1 MEKIK
6 AEEVIGIIP
15 DELLDKLSLEYNVD
29 CSVKKL
35 KGKVILELFLYG
47 IISGKNISLRILE
60 AIFKSEKFQHLFQI
74 KNKKIRHS
82 GIGMRINKIDYRY
95 FENIFH
101 YLIGCDKIEEIFF
114 SQKRIRARKIDS
126 TLVLLSS
133 KLLKVGMNDNPG
145 KKSLKYC
152 VEFQEIPVN
161 IILFKDQKYL
171 SEENALPEVVTKK
184 ALKNGLNIAIFD
196 RGIRRK
202 KSFVEFSQQKINF
215 ISRLT
220 NHCYDVIEKLE
231 VKEKFST
238 TLELLSDE
246 IIKFNNKQ
254 EKIDEEFRLVVGR
267 NIESR
272 EIIKFITNV
281 RFLSAAE
288 ITDLYKSRWEIETFF
303 KFIKQELN
311 FSHLLSRSENG
322 IRVVMF
328 LTMIAAILLTMYKK
342 VNKIIGWTV
351 AKIMFLDELERRL
364 MKSWTPVIQTVF
376 YPKNNDF
383 LAKIRGG

>member
-1 MEKIK
+1 MENIK

-15 DELLDKLSLEYNVD
+15 DELLDKLSLEHKVD
-29 CSVKKL
+29 LSVKKL

-47 IISGKNISLRILE
+47 IISGRQISLRIME
-60 AIFKSEKFQHLFQI
+60 AIFKSEKFQNLFQI
-74 KNKKIRHS
+74 EDKKIRHS
-82 GIGMRINKIDYRY
+82 GIGMRISKIDYRY

-101 YLIGCDKIEEIFF
+101 YLIRSDKAEEIFF
-114 SQKRIRARKIDS
+114 SQKRIKTRKIDS
-126 TLVLLSS
+126 TLVLLSG
-133 KLLKVGMNDNPG
+133 KLLKVGMDDNPG
-145 KKSLKYC
+145 KKSLKYS

-171 SEENALPEVVTKK
+171 SEENALPEMVTKK
-184 ALKNGLNIAIFD
+184 ALKKGLNIAIFD
-196 RGIRRK
+196 RGIQRK
-202 KSFVEFSQQKINF
+202 KSFVEFSNQKINF

-220 NHCYDVIEKLE
+220 NHCYEVIKELE
-231 VKEKFST
+231 VKEKFSS
-238 TLELLSDE
+238 TLEVLSDE
-246 IIKFNNKQ
+246 IIKFKNGQ
-254 EKIDEEFRLVVGR
+254 EKIDEEFRLVVGK
-267 NIESR
+267 NIESG

-281 RFLSAAE
+281 RFLSAVE

-303 KFIKQELN
+303 RFIKQELN

-322 IRVVMF
+322 IKVVMF

-364 MKSWTPVIQTVF
+364 MKNWTPAIQTVF
-376 YPKNNDF
+376 YPKNDDF
-383 LAKIRGG
+383 SAQIRGG